1 MGLSGRYEYYCEQH
15 YNEIMDIIDS
25 MESDVGKGSASKHIC
40 EVDGCNKEGTNSIQ
54 GLSGKME
61 YYCTEHYFEM
71 NEMLENM
78 LD

>member
-1 MGLSGRYEYYCEQH
+1 
-15 YNEIMDIIDS
+15 MDIIDS